1 MPSLA
6 KRQLKQHAVYWA
18 KGTPDSYGQ
27 PTVSAGIAIKVRWEL
42 SSGETLNATD
52 DRVATVGTVVVDRD
66 INEGSILWEGELDD
80 HVSGTSKNYYRVIAF
95 SKIPNIKGKNP
106 RRVVTLQRHGD
117 SLPTIA

>member
-1 MPSLA
+1 MTSLA
-6 KRQLKQHAVYWA
+6 KRQLKQDAVYWA
-18 KGTPDSYGQ
+18 KSTPDAYGQ
-27 PTVSAGIAIKVRWEL
+27 PTVSAGVALKVRWEL
-42 SSGETLNATD
+42 GSGETLDATN

-66 INEGSILWEGELDD
+66 IKEGSILWEGKLDD
-80 HVSGTSKNYYRVIAF
+80 HVSGTSKNYYRVVAF